1 VNDDSEQQPKRLS
14 RTTIYESSWVNLYVD
29 QVQFPNGYIIDRHHL
44 LDFDHEAVM
53 ALVENDQG
61 QLLFVRVCRYPTLG
75 SEWELPAGSIEAG
88 ESPLEAAQREISEEG
103 GYTTTAHQL
112 IYTYYPMNGIA
123 NQVYHIV
130 HCQALQLAGQIDVN
144 EISGV
149 RWLDRPEVER
159 MIAERT
165 LADGYTLTALLLWL
179 RS

>member
-1 VNDDSEQQPKRLS
+1 VNDHSDQPKRLG

-29 QVQFPNGYIIDRHHL
+29 RVQFPNGYIIDRHHL

-53 ALVENDQG
+53 ALVENDLG

-88 ESPLEAAQREISEEG
+88 ESPLQAARREVLEEG

-112 IYTYYPMNGIA
+112 IYSYYPMNGIA

-130 HCQALQLAGQIDVN
+130 HCQALELSGLIDAN
-144 EISGV
+144 EISDV
-149 RWLDRPEVER
+149 RWLDRIEIER
-159 MIAERT
+159 MIAERA

-179 RS
+179 RR